1 MENYELNEC
10 LRKSKK
16 LIQLTERD
24 NTIPTALFS
33 GRTANA
39 FKKQRSKQLTR
50 LVTVYARLKLL
61 KE

>member
-1 MENYELNEC
+1 MDNNELNEC

-16 LIQLTERD
+16 LMQLMERD
-24 NTIPTALFS
+24 NAIPTSMFY

-39 FKKQRSKQLTR
+39 LKKQRSKQLTR
-50 LVTVYARLKLL
+50 FVTVYARLKSL